1 MKSLSYILIFTA
13 FSFLKLS
20 AQINSYVQVEIE
32 KTIAQQHEA
41 IYNKGRLLIENENYT
56 EANIYLDSLFSFYPS
71 NISISYLS
79 GICNIHNK
87 QTKNLSLLKLKSA
100 AVAQN
105 NLPNYNF
112 WLGMAYE
119 ANDSL
124 TKAIDYYELYF
135 SNTNNLNNT
144 KKNEAL
150 RRIDNLKM
158 AGKMK
163 NYLNYV
169 SVKNIGKPVNTE
181 ADEYVPLVSS
191 DESVLIYTYRGK
203 LSKGGKQSAGN
214 VTFMHTTAKEE
225 EKIYYEDV
233 FIATKISDTLWSN
246 PVPIKSINTNLHDA
260 AVTLSSDGTM
270 LFIYKNLGKGNGDLY
285 LSKLNGNVWS
295 IPVYQRGLNSD
306 KWDGSAAFF
315 PDNKKI
321 IFSSERK
328 GGEGGKDLYLAEM
341 IGDNIW
347 GNIVNMGKVLNTSY
361 DEDAP
366 FITSDGKTLFFASN
380 GKLSTGGYDILRS
393 DLVNGEWSKP
403 YNIGKP
409 INTPNDDKFYIVTG
423 DGKKGYYSTVKE
435 NGLGGQDIYCIEP
448 GILGKPIQIVQVSGI
463 VTLNEKP
470 VAANILINSTSNKSF
485 KTQSY
490 QSNTFSGKYL
500 MNLPVGEEF
509 ELVFN
514 CKGMPP
520 QKKMINTMEVDSF
533 IPITIISDFYTKDY
547 INKLEK
553 KIDSLDLV
561 TRNANNAI
569 GYDDFNT
576 KYGTIKKD
584 SLFFKIQVGA
594 YKFIE
599 NFNYMKTAHLGRLLR
614 KVYDDGITRFT
625 VGNYTTF
632 NEAYKNLS
640 AVRESAAKDA
650 FIIAV
655 YKNKHYYLKDI
666 LNKGIISK

>member
-1 MKSLSYILIFTA
+1 MLFIAISFT
-13 FSFLKLS
+13 KLS
-20 AQINSYVQVEIE
+20 AQINSYVQEEIE
-32 KTIAQQHEA
+32 KTLAPQHET

-56 EANIYLDSLFSFYPS
+56 EANKYLDSLFFFYPT
-71 NISISYLS
+71 NISINYLS
-79 GICNIHNK
+79 GICNAHYK
-87 QTKNLSLLKLKSA
+87 QSKNLSLTKLKTA
-100 AVAQN
+100 AIAQN
-105 NLPNYNF
+105 NLLNFNF
-112 WLGMAYE
+112 WLGLAYE
-119 ANDSL
+119 VNDSL
-124 TKAIDYYELYF
+124 KKAIEYYELYF
-135 SNTNNLNNT
+135 SNTNNLNST

-169 SVKNIGKPVNTE
+169 NVRNLGKPVNSE
-181 ADEYVPLVSS
+181 AEEYVPLVSS

-203 LSKGGKQSAGN
+203 LSKGGKQSAGGT
-214 VTFMHTTAKEE
+214 TFINSVPKEE

-233 FIATKISDTLWSN
+233 FITNRVNDTTWST
-246 PVPIKSINTNLHDA
+246 PTPIKSINTNLHDA

-285 LSKLNGNVWS
+285 LSKLNGKIWTV
-295 IPVYQRGLNSD
+295 PVFQRGLNSD
-306 KWDGSAAFF
+306 KWEGSAAFF

-328 GGEGGKDLYLAEM
+328 GGEGGKDLYSAEM
-341 IGDNIW
+341 LGDNIW
-347 GNIVNMGKVLNTSY
+347 GNIQNLGKTLNTTY

-409 INTPNDDKFYIVTG
+409 VNTPNDDKFYIVTG
-423 DGKKGYYSTVKE
+423 DGKRGYYSSVKE
-435 NGLGGQDIYCIEP
+435 NGFGGQDIYSIEP
-448 GILGKPIQIVQVSGI
+448 GILGKPMQLVQVSGI

-470 VAANILINSTSNKSF
+470 ILATIQINSTTNKNF
-485 KTQSY
+485 KQQIY
-490 QSNTFSGKYL
+490 QSNSFSGKYL
-500 MNLPVGEEF
+500 MNLPIGEEF
-509 ELVFN
+509 ELIYN
-514 CKGMPP
+514 CKGVGA
-520 QKKMINTMEVDSF
+520 QKKVINTMQVDSF
-533 IPITIISDFYTKDY
+533 IPITIVSDFYTADY
-547 INKLEK
+547 IIKLEK
-553 KIDSLDLV
+553 KIDSLDKV
-561 TRNANNAI
+561 TRTANSAI
-569 GYDDFNT
+569 GSEEFNN
-576 KYGTIKKD
+576 KFGNKVVD

-599 NFNYMKTAHLGRLLR
+599 NYNYMKTAHLGRLLR

-632 NEAYKNLS
+632 NEAFIKLNE
-640 AVRESAAKDA
+640 VKETAAKDA

-655 YKNKHYYLKDI
+655 YKNKYYYLKDL
-666 LNKGIISK
+666 LNQGIINN